1 MNLLY
6 SFVYPKLILMSEYVK
21 DKSKLYGSAQRY
33 EKMVHSNFVAIY
45 WLEDPVKCKVCSTSL
60 QSHRTGL

>member
-1 MNLLY
+1 
-6 SFVYPKLILMSEYVK
+6 MSEYVK